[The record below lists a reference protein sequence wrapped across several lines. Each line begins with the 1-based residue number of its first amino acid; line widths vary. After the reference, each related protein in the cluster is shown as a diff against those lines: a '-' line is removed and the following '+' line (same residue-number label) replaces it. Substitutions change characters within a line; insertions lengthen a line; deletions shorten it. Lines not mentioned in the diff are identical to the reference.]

1 MIGPVPRP
9 RIFVGTLACGE
20 AEREECLAAVAAQT
34 GVSVTQAVVENL
46 PELEAHNA
54 LWDAWEAAKAS
65 QDLFVK
71 IDADTVLARPTALA
85 EIAALFSD
93 EAVTGAQILLHD
105 FFTEQLIPGL
115 NAFSRAV
122 IFRRATDRLWT
133 DRVDG
138 GHRLVLKGESV
149 RHLAPIGWHCR
160 MPHPRQAFHFGLHR
174 ALKKQEAMIARC
186 AEVWLV
192 EHDEAR
198 AWALAGAMSARW
210 LQHHVDY
217 GDDRFQAAFR
227 ALADDAERSH
237 RVERFAWQIATGVG
251 AGGRRGAAGQRH

>member
-1 MIGPVPRP
+1 MIGPVSLP

-20 AEREECLAAVAAQT
+20 AERAECLAAVAAQT
-34 GVSVTQAVVENL
+34 GVSITHTVIENL

-54 LWDAWEAAKAS
+54 LWDAWELAKARH
-65 QDLFVK
+65 DLFVK
-71 IDADTVLARPTALA
+71 IDADTVLTRPTALE
-85 EIAALFSD
+85 EITALFTD

-105 FFTEQLIPGL
+105 FFTDGLIAGL

-122 IFRRATDRLWT
+122 TFRRATDRLWT

-138 GHRLVLKGESV
+138 GHRVVLKGEPV

-160 MPHPRQAFHFGLHR
+160 APHPHQAFHFGLHR

-192 EHDEAR
+192 ERDEAR
-198 AWALAGAMSARW
+198 AWALVGAMSVGQLR
-210 LQHHVDY
+210 HHVDY
-217 GDDRFQAAFR
+217 GDARFR
-227 ALADDAERSH
+227 AAVRALVEETDRLD
-237 RVERFAWQIATGVG
+237 RVERFARQIA